1 MNLINQILEF
11 RKTETQNR
19 KLTVAKGNLS
29 SLVTETGLRYKEL
42 NRNEKVKFHINIA
55 AKDAKIYFDTDV
67 ISTILNNLLSNAI
80 KYTSEGEINLILR
93 SADDGGNQY
102 TEIIVSDTGYGI
114 DAEALPH
121 IFDRYYQA
129 KGKHQASVRA

>member
-1 MNLINQILEF
+1 M
-11 RKTETQNR
+11 
-19 KLTVAKGNLS
+19 
-29 SLVTETGLRYKEL
+29 TETGLRYKEL
-42 NRNEKVKFHINIA
+42 NRNEKVKFRINIA
-55 AKDAKIYFDTDV
+55 AKDSKVYFDTDV

-93 SADDGGNQY
+93 STDDGGNQY

-129 KGKHQASVRA
+129 KGKHQASGTGIGLALVKSLADPARRNTPSGK